1 MKPPASAALAS
12 AVIAEVAARE
22 LWMAGWLQA
31 RTLAV
36 VSAEHAVQPSSNASG
51 ALQECMA
58 GRHARVGSIDFDRT
72 LAHYVGNTRYTIVDL
87 RGTPHQVLPDL
98 F

>member
-72 LAHYVGNTRYTIVDL
+72 H
-87 RGTPHQVLPDL
+87 VLLQYLVPIQESKSRWI
-98 F
+98 